1 VTSQR
6 RGDRKAE
13 ANIEGR
19 TPNIECRGSK
29 IQLSVEQAIY
39 KIDIMKEFDGKVAL
53 VTGGG
58 SGIGRATVIAFAREG
73 AQVVIGNRNVQRGEE
88 TVSMIRGAGGTASFK
103 RTDVLVAAEIKALV
117 DYAVKTYGRLDLA
130 FNNAG
135 IEGDIAPLIEQ
146 TEANYDAIMDV
157 NVKGVWLSMKY
168 EIPEMLKQGG
178 GAIVN
183 CSSVAGLIG
192 FPNVAIYIAS
202 KHAVIGLTKTAAL
215 EYSAQ
220 GIRVNAVNPA
230 VIDTEMVD
238 RLAAGLSMKK
248 DDLTPLHPIGRLGR
262 VEEVAEA
269 VLWLCSGKA
278 SFVTG
283 HSLIVDGGFT
293 AR

>member
-1 VTSQR
+1 
-6 RGDRKAE
+6 
-13 ANIEGR
+13 
-19 TPNIECRGSK
+19 
-29 IQLSVEQAIY
+29 
-39 KIDIMKEFDGKVAL
+39 MKEFEGKVAL

-58 SGIGRATVIAFAREG
+58 SGIGRATALAFARDG
-73 AQVVIGNRNVQRGEE
+73 ARVVIGNRNVQRGEE
-88 TVSMIRGAGGTASFK
+88 TVSMIRAAGGTASFR
-103 RTDVLVAAEIKALV
+103 RTDILVAADIEALV
-117 DYAVKTYGRLDLA
+117 KHAVSEYGGLDLA

-135 IEGDIAPLIEQ
+135 IEGEPRPLAEQ
-146 TEANYDAIMDV
+146 TEANYDAVMDI

-168 EIPEMLKQGG
+168 EIPRMLDQGG

-183 CSSVAGLIG
+183 CASVAGVIG
-192 FPNVAIYIAS
+192 FPGIGIYSAS
-202 KHAVIGLTKTAAL
+202 KHAVIGLTKAAAL

-238 RLAAGLSMKK
+238 RLADGMNMKK
-248 DDLTPLHPIGRLGR
+248 DDLTTFHPIGRLGR

-269 VLWLCSGKA
+269 VLWLCSEKA

-283 HSLIVDGGFT
+283 HSLMVDGGFT

>member
-1 VTSQR
+1 
-6 RGDRKAE
+6 
-13 ANIEGR
+13 
-19 TPNIECRGSK
+19 
-29 IQLSVEQAIY
+29 
-39 KIDIMKEFDGKVAL
+39 MKEFEGKVAL

-58 SGIGRATVIAFAREG
+58 SGIGRATALAFARDS
-73 AQVVIGNRNVQRGEE
+73 ARVVIGNRNVQRGEE
-88 TVSMIRGAGGTASFK
+88 TVSMIRAAGGTASFR
-103 RTDVLVAAEIKALV
+103 RTDILVAADIEALV
-117 DYAVKTYGRLDLA
+117 KHAVSEYGGLDLA

-135 IEGDIAPLIEQ
+135 IEGEPRPLAEQ
-146 TEANYDAIMDV
+146 TEANYDAVMDI

-168 EIPEMLKQGG
+168 EIPRMLDQGG

-183 CSSVAGLIG
+183 CASVAGVIG
-192 FPNVAIYIAS
+192 FPGIGIYSAS
-202 KHAVIGLTKTAAL
+202 KHAVIGLTKAAAL

-238 RLAAGLSMKK
+238 RLADGMNMKK
-248 DDLTPLHPIGRLGR
+248 DDLTTFHPIGRLGR

-269 VLWLCSGKA
+269 VLWLCSEKA

-283 HSLIVDGGFT
+283 HSLMVDGGFT

>member
-1 VTSQR
+1 V
-6 RGDRKAE
+6 
-13 ANIEGR
+13 
-19 TPNIECRGSK
+19 
-29 IQLSVEQAIY
+29 
-39 KIDIMKEFDGKVAL
+39 KEFEKEVAL

-58 SGIGRATVIAFAREG
+58 SGIGRATALAFAREG

-88 TVSMIRGAGGTASFK
+88 TVAMIKKAGGTASFK
-103 RTDVLVAAEIKALV
+103 KTDVLVTKDIGALV
-117 DYAVKTYGRLDLA
+117 NHAVKEFGGLDLA

-135 IEGDIAPLIEQ
+135 VEGDVAPLVEQ
-146 TEANYDAIMDV
+146 TEANYDAVMDV

-168 EIPEMLKQGG
+168 EIPRMLERGG

-192 FPNVAIYIAS
+192 FPNMSIYMAS
-202 KHAVIGLTKTAAL
+202 KHAVIGLTKVAAL

-220 GIRVNAVNPA
+220 GIRINAVNPA

-238 RLAAGLSMKK
+238 RLADALSMKK
-248 DDLTPLHPIGRLGR
+248 DDLVTFHPIGRLGQA
-262 VEEVAEA
+262 EEVAQA
-269 VLWLCSGKA
+269 VVWLCSKKS

-283 HSLIVDGGFT
+283 HSLVVDGGFT

>member
-1 VTSQR
+1 
-6 RGDRKAE
+6 
-13 ANIEGR
+13 
-19 TPNIECRGSK
+19 
-29 IQLSVEQAIY
+29 
-39 KIDIMKEFDGKVAL
+39 MKEFDGKVAL

-58 SGIGRATVIAFAREG
+58 SGIGRATALAFAREG
-73 AQVVIGNRNVQRGEE
+73 AKVVIANRNVQRGEE
-88 TVSMIRGAGGTASFK
+88 IVSTIHDAGGTASFR
-103 RTDVLVAAEIKALV
+103 RTDVSVAAEVEAVV
-117 DYAVKTYGRLDLA
+117 DYAMTTYGRLDLA

-135 IEGDIAPLIEQ
+135 IEGDVKPTLVDQ
-146 TEANYDAIMDV
+146 TEANFDAVMDI

-168 EIPEMLKQGG
+168 EIPRMLEQGA

-183 CSSVAGLIG
+183 CSSVAGVIG
-192 FPNVAIYIAS
+192 FPGIGIYVAS

-220 GIRVNAVNPA
+220 GIRINAVNPA

-238 RLAAGLSMKK
+238 RLADGMNMKK
-248 DDLTPLHPIGRLGR
+248 DDLTAFHPIGRIGR
-262 VEEVAEA
+262 VQEVAEA
-269 VLWLCSGKA
+269 VLWLCSDKA

>member
-1 VTSQR
+1 
-6 RGDRKAE
+6 
-13 ANIEGR
+13 
-19 TPNIECRGSK
+19 
-29 IQLSVEQAIY
+29 
-39 KIDIMKEFDGKVAL
+39 MKEFDGKVAL

-58 SGIGRATVIAFAREG
+58 SGIGRATALAFAREG

-88 TVSMIRGAGGTASFK
+88 TVSMIRDAGGTASFR
-103 RTDVLVAAEIKALV
+103 RTDVVVAADVKALV
-117 DYAVKTYGRLDLA
+117 DHAVTTYGRLDIA

-135 IEGDIAPLIEQ
+135 IEGDPRPLAEQ
-146 TEANYDAIMDV
+146 TEANFDAVMDI

-168 EIPEMLKQGG
+168 EIPRMLEQGG

-183 CSSVAGLIG
+183 CSSVAGIIG
-192 FPNVAIYIAS
+192 FPGIGIYAAS
-202 KHAVIGLTKTAAL
+202 KHAVIGLTKVAAL

-220 GIRVNAVNPA
+220 GIRINAVNPA

-238 RLAAGLSMKK
+238 RLADGMNMKK
-248 DDLTPLHPIGRLGR
+248 DDLTTFHPIGRLGR

-269 VLWLCSGKA
+269 VLWMCSDKA

-283 HSLIVDGGFT
+283 HSMIVDGGFT